1 MIEDDGYSVVLP
13 AARFGMRMS
22 AQDAWK
28 ASTTEFPMTDPEMN
42 DRLAFIDLFRTRELM
57 ATSVEANGVRPNLT
71 PSTRPVDPLAIGT
84 RVAFVD
90 SAEQGEGVADR
101 IDCRLP
107 PRSARAGLQPPA
119 SRSGAGLVTK
129 AVALL
134 TACVA
139 TLSASVAAAQTTW
152 TGSWSSAPL
161 SLRLDPHAD
170 GLPTSFRQR
179 TLRQTVQISIG
190 GTAARVRLSN
200 LFGTSAVTIQDVRFA
215 IASSDQ
221 ATIAGTDRPIT
232 FGGSS
237 SVVLQPGMEVLSDP
251 IVTTLAANSDVT
263 VSMYFPKDVDT
274 NALTAHRQA
283 WQLVYLAE
291 GDVGARTAI
300 SPVATEQ
307 NLFFLTGIDVVNSKA
322 AGAVVALG
330 ASITDSS
337 NSSFGQNK
345 RWTNLLSRRLR
356 AAGLEVGVLNQGLSG
371 NNLLNDADFG
381 GPSAFHRFE
390 RDVLSQANVKWVIFS
405 DDPINDLSGRTGAN
419 VPPAEIFTGLVTQ
432 MITAAHAKGVRFYC
446 STLTPNGG
454 RPADAWSSDAE
465 SVRQKINA
473 FYKSAQSGC
482 DGIVDQDVATHDPRS
497 PLQYR
502 PSFNAGD
509 YLHPNDAGM
518 VAIANSVNLGFF
530 TPSGV
535 PPIGTIDPKRCGTM
549 LSGQGFQRDQP
560 LISCDGRFQALL
572 QQDGNLVIY
581 QDGTPLGSTNTVGSG
596 ASTATLLADGAF
608 ALYSAS
614 GKTVWQTQSAGLL
627 GAVMLMQ
634 NDGNLVLYDS
644 DTASANPVWA
654 SNTFARSDV
663 HPIYRTNRV
672 SAARH

>member
-1 MIEDDGYSVVLP
+1 
-13 AARFGMRMS
+13 
-22 AQDAWK
+22 
-28 ASTTEFPMTDPEMN
+28 MTDPEMN
-42 DRLAFIDLFRTRELM
+42 SRPAAM
-57 ATSVEANGVRPNLT
+57 ATGIEANRVRPGQL
-71 PSTRPVDPLAIGT
+71 PSTHSVGPSAIGT
-84 RVAFVD
+84 SVVFVG
-90 SAEQGEGVADR
+90 SAEHGEGVTDGIYR
-101 IDCRLP
+101 QLP
-107 PRSARAGLQPPA
+107 QHSARARLRPRA
-119 SRSGAGLVTK
+119 SHSGAGLVTK
-129 AVALL
+129 AVALF

-139 TLSASVAAAQTTW
+139 TLSASAAAAQTTW

-161 SLRLDPHAD
+161 SLRLDPHSD
-170 GLPTSFRQR
+170 GLPTRFRQR

-200 LFGTSAVTIQDVRFA
+200 LFGTSPVTIQDVRLA
-215 IASSDQ
+215 MASSDQ
-221 ATIAGTDRPIT
+221 ATIPGTDRPIT

-237 SVVLQPGMEVLSDP
+237 TVVLQAGQEVFSDP

-263 VSMYFPKDVDT
+263 VSMYFPKDVDA

-291 GDVGARTAI
+291 GDVGARTTI

-307 NLFFLTGIDVVNSKA
+307 NLFFLTGIDVVNTKA

-345 RWTNLLSRRLR
+345 RWTNLLSRRLG

-405 DDPINDLSGRTGAN
+405 DDPINDLSGRAGAN
-419 VPPAEIFTGLVTQ
+419 VPPAESFTSLVTQ

-446 STLTPNGG
+446 STLTPNAG
-454 RPADAWSSDAE
+454 RPADAWSTDAE

-473 FYKSAQSGC
+473 FYKSAKSGC
-482 DGIVDQDVATHDPRS
+482 DGIVDQDVATHDPQS

-518 VAIANSVNLGFF
+518 VAIANSVNLGLF
-530 TPSGV
+530 TPNGV
-535 PPIGTIDPKRCGTM
+535 PPIGALDSRRCGTM
-549 LSGQGFQRDQP
+549 FSGQGFRRDQP

-572 QQDGNLVIY
+572 QQDGNFVIY
-581 QDGTPLGSTNTVGSG
+581 QAGTPLGSTNTVGSD

-608 ALYSAS
+608 ALYSAK

-644 DTASANPVWA
+644 DTSSATPVWA
-654 SNTFARSDV
+654 SNTFGNTDV
-663 HPIYRTNRV
+663 HPLNRTSRV
-672 SAARH
+672 SSAPH